1 MLMAQPESRMSREIG
16 AGIIARG
23 GFVFKVHGG
32 PTMMAGLPDL
42 VGVIEGHSI
51 WIETKMPDGTVSPRQ
66 RHVHGKILAA
76 GGNLIVP
83 RSRREALEWVDRIR
97 GANPPR

>member
-1 MLMAQPESRMSREIG
+1 MAQPESRMSRAIG

-32 PTMMAGLPDL
+32 PTMMSGLPDL
-42 VGVIEGHSI
+42 VGVIDGESI
-51 WIETKMPDGTVSPRQ
+51 WLETKMPGNDPSPIQ
-66 RHVHGKILAA
+66 KHVHAKIVRA

-83 RSRREALEWVDRIR
+83 HSFSEAMEWVDRVRGPIR
-97 GANPPR
+97 PH

>member
-1 MLMAQPESRMSREIG
+1 MSQPESRMSRAIG

-32 PTMMAGLPDL
+32 PTMMSGLPDL
-42 VGVIEGHSI
+42 VGVIDGRSI
-51 WIETKMPDGTVSPRQ
+51 WLETKMPDGTVSPKQ
-66 RHVHGKILAA
+66 KLVHRKIIAA

-83 RSRREALEWVDRIR
+83 RSLREALDWVDGIR
-97 GANPPR
+97 HTEVP

>member
-1 MLMAQPESRMSREIG
+1 MSQPESRLSRAIG

-32 PTMMAGLPDL
+32 PTMMSGLPDL
-42 VGVIEGHSI
+42 VGVIDGRSI
-51 WIETKMPDGTVSPRQ
+51 WLETKMPDGVVSPKQ
-66 RHVHGKILAA
+66 LLVHRKITRA

-83 RSRREALEWVDRIR
+83 RSVREALDWVDGIR
-97 GANPPR
+97 HTEVP

>member
-1 MLMAQPESRMSREIG
+1 MAQPESRMSRAIG

-42 VGVIEGHSI
+42 VGVIDGRSI
-51 WIETKMPDGTVSPRQ
+51 WLETKMPGGVPTATQ
-66 RHVHGKILAA
+66 LHVHRKITRA

-83 RSRREALEWVDRIR
+83 RSVREALDWVDGIR
-97 GANPPR
+97 HTSVP